1 MAHTS
6 GVTVDTAFYDILVNA
21 GPLGVFAIYLI
32 YKNSLLDKK
41 LDKIFSDF
49 QSREDALRDR
59 YDKVI
64 SESQA
69 RSDEM
74 RHTVSSKING
84 LFARTTDLQS
94 KLDGLVTGI
103 DRLHDTVKE
112 LHLEKLARQ
121 AVRDA

>member
-1 MAHTS
+1 M
-6 GVTVDTAFYDILVNA
+6 DTAVYDILVNA

-41 LDKIFSDF
+41 LDKIFLDF
-49 QSREDALRDR
+49 QTREDAIRER

-64 SESQA
+64 SDTQT

-94 KLDGLVTGI
+94 KLDGLVLSVEN
-103 DRLHDTVKE
+103 LHDKVKE

-121 AVRDA
+121 AVREA

>member
-1 MAHTS
+1 M
-6 GVTVDTAFYDILVNA
+6 DTAFYDILVNA
-21 GPLGVFAIYLI
+21 GPLGVFAVYLI

-64 SESQA
+64 SESQT

-94 KLDGLVTGI
+94 KLDGLVLSV
-103 DRLHDTVKE
+103 DKLHDNVKE